1 MCDRVAAFL
10 YPPMSDRS
18 IGHQKQELARTR
30 AAPCLQRDG
39 LTSKGFVAVPNNVF
53 QKHEKILV
61 KRRSYHA
68 INSMTPDKVM
78 KSGAHSDIA
87 TALVGGVYKILEI
100 LGVERESGA
109 QITGGRETNG
119 AEFVAGPSS
128 SEILLLARGEIASCT
143 HKTDRKTERQPGKW
157 KVEEDRSMDGWMDG

>member
-143 HKTDRKTERQPGKW
+143 RQTERQKDSRGSGKW
-157 KVEEDRSMDGWMDG
+157 RRIGRWMDG